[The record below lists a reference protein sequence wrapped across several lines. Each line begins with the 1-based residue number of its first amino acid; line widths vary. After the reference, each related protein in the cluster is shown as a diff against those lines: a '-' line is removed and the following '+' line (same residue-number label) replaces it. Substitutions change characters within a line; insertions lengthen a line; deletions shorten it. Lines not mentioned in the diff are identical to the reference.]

1 MKSGLKRALSI
12 LLAIAL
18 MLPNFS
24 IAIQAEEVG
33 KAEVIQE
40 ANSRSQDAELVLDDS
55 SDDIRA
61 LKRTD
66 GYVSNDEIFDE
77 EVNIPVTGVYLD
89 RSELKV
95 KLGDAAV
102 TLNAVVEPENAS
114 DSSLQWESSDPEI
127 ASIDQG
133 IVTFN
138 TLGTCEITV
147 TAADGQYKATCVVT
161 VEADDEVPAVES
173 NGDELVAVTGI
184 ALNTKKL
191 DMLVGGQAET
201 LTVEVSPSNASD
213 TTVIWESSDPSV
225 ATVEDGVVTAVGMGV
240 ASISVKTAD
249 EVYEDVCEVTVWN
262 SCGDDAKWRVENT
275 STLIIAGEGA
285 ISDSASAV
293 KQPWAS
299 VKAKITTVQIGS
311 GITVIGKYAFAMF
324 SKLESFEISEDSTL
338 TEIAANA
345 FMATAKLTEI
355 YLPNTLN
362 KIGDTNIASKN
373 IHFGG
378 TASEWEALN
387 YTGKKKVYVLDE
399 TGQEI
404 EYTADPYNGKC
415 GTNATWHF
423 DVETGVLTVSGSG
436 QMSDY
441 TSASG
446 APWYALKSQIKKI
459 VISDS
464 VESVG
469 NNAFREYP
477 NLTDVILAST
487 VTKIGTYSFAT
498 NVGLS
503 EIDLANVKT
512 IGDNAFLECSGFT
525 SINLPNADSI
535 GESAFLKCTGLEN
548 VMLGSAEHRV
558 TKIGKRAFNICTNLK
573 SIDLSHVD
581 EVGEYSF
588 EESKLESVNLDGVK
602 TIGQYAFNKSAELKV
617 ITVGD
622 GLVSIGQSAFSKT
635 AVESVK
641 IPGTVETIGIY
652 IFSGCENL
660 KNVSVDEGI
669 TYLPKGCFSGDIALE
684 EISLP
689 LTLKQVGDYALDRC
703 EALSKVNYS
712 GTKQQWELVSVGEN
726 NEPLIA
732 LMGRHIVAVT
742 GISLDKQELKMT
754 LGGSIETL
762 IATVLPEDADNK
774 EVTWSSDN
782 EEVASVDPFGKV
794 TAVGEGTAKIT
805 ATTVDGGFT
814 ANCEVTVANPDPEID
829 LSTFVFTL
837 SYSEMSD
844 ERFQYT
850 DLPITKQD
858 DGTFVLLAPT
868 YVIGGIQD
876 YRNLPTITVKAPE
889 EVGKIYTVTYNA
901 YDSASGESLG

>member
-102 TLNAVVEPENAS
+102 SLNAVVEPENAS

-173 NGDELVAVTGI
+173 NGDEHVAVTGI

-338 TEIAANA
+338 TEIAANS

-355 YLPNTLN
+355 YLQNTLN

-373 IHFGG
+373 IHFG
-378 TASEWEALN
+378 
-387 YTGKKKVYVLDE
+387 
-399 TGQEI
+399 
-404 EYTADPYNGKC
+404 
-415 GTNATWHF
+415 
-423 DVETGVLTVSGSG
+423 
-436 QMSDY
+436 
-441 TSASG
+441 
-446 APWYALKSQIKKI
+446 
-459 VISDS
+459 
-464 VESVG
+464 
-469 NNAFREYP
+469 
-477 NLTDVILAST
+477 
-487 VTKIGTYSFAT
+487 
-498 NVGLS
+498 
-503 EIDLANVKT
+503 
-512 IGDNAFLECSGFT
+512 
-525 SINLPNADSI
+525 
-535 GESAFLKCTGLEN
+535 
-548 VMLGSAEHRV
+548 
-558 TKIGKRAFNICTNLK
+558 
-573 SIDLSHVD
+573 
-581 EVGEYSF
+581 
-588 EESKLESVNLDGVK
+588 
-602 TIGQYAFNKSAELKV
+602 
-617 ITVGD
+617 
-622 GLVSIGQSAFSKT
+622 
-635 AVESVK
+635 
-641 IPGTVETIGIY
+641 
-652 IFSGCENL
+652 
-660 KNVSVDEGI
+660 
-669 TYLPKGCFSGDIALE
+669 
-684 EISLP
+684 
-689 LTLKQVGDYALDRC
+689 
-703 EALSKVNYS
+703 
-712 GTKQQWELVSVGEN
+712 
-726 NEPLIA
+726 
-732 LMGRHIVAVT
+732 
-742 GISLDKQELKMT
+742 
-754 LGGSIETL
+754 
-762 IATVLPEDADNK
+762 
-774 EVTWSSDN
+774 
-782 EEVASVDPFGKV
+782 
-794 TAVGEGTAKIT
+794 
-805 ATTVDGGFT
+805 
-814 ANCEVTVANPDPEID
+814 
-829 LSTFVFTL
+829 
-837 SYSEMSD
+837 
-844 ERFQYT
+844 
-850 DLPITKQD
+850 
-858 DGTFVLLAPT
+858 
-868 YVIGGIQD
+868 
-876 YRNLPTITVKAPE
+876 
-889 EVGKIYTVTYNA
+889 
-901 YDSASGESLG
+901 